1 MNAKELAK
9 AVGVHHNTI
18 YNMIK
23 KGELKA
29 EKKNKTYEV
38 DEDQAQKL
46 ITSKRLLKAEENAS
60 TGVDEVIT
68 LIKEN
73 QRQTFLKIIEYCM
86 SFSAAINSIV
96 NNGKDINDISTQ
108 KELLKIADD
117 PIFEYLSYLIKS
129 FEENK
134 DMIWN
139 MENIKDKYSIENYH
153 SNNTKRMKEK
163 YEELEFGLIKYSLE
177 DYHVKASNSLILHKS
192 DL

>member
-38 DEDQAQKL
+38 DEKQAQKL
-46 ITSKRLLKAEENAS
+46 IASKRLLKAEENAS

-68 LIKEN
+68 LMKEN
-73 QRQTFLKIIEYCM
+73 QRQTFLKIIK
-86 SFSAAINSIV
+86 SINDFNDTFNKIV
-96 NNGKDINDISTQ
+96 NNSKDGDMPMLD
-108 KELLKIADD
+108 ELLKMADD
-117 PIFEYLSYLIKS
+117 IS
-129 FEENK
+129 FENLIYFTRNFDENRE
-134 DMIWN
+134 MIWN
-139 MENIKDKYSIENYH
+139 LENIKDKYSIENYH

-163 YEELEFGLIKYSLE
+163 YQELESNTIKYSIE
-177 DYHVKASNSLILHKS
+177 DAHVITGNSFILHKS